1 MQINRGDM
9 KLLTECGYSG
19 VLRNI
24 DTDLTPIFDA
34 LETWLPDQGAGPIG
48 HALQAM
54 VDGRFDEAE
63 DRLAALIKS
72 ERSGRDE
79 GRAILAMVHA
89 LKKDMPA
96 AEQVASE
103 LEGQGGPAEGF
114 ATLLVDGGKAQVS
127 QEDQGPVKA
136 TAG

>member
-19 VLRNI
+19 VLRAI
-24 DTDLTPIFDA
+24 DTDMTPIFDA
-34 LETWLPDQGAGPIG
+34 LEAWMPEQGAGAIG

-54 VDGRFDEAE
+54 VDGRLADAEARLVGLIAS
-63 DRLAALIKS
+63 DRT
-72 ERSGRDE
+72 GRNE
-79 GRAILAMVHA
+79 ARAILAMVHA
-89 LKKDMPA
+89 LKKDMVA
-96 AEQVASE
+96 AERLASD
-103 LEGQGGPAEGF
+103 LEGQGGAAEAF
-114 ATLLVDGGKAQVS
+114 AALLVDSNRTRVS